1 MHTSIT
7 RLALLAALAL
17 AGCTS
22 PQYSEETPYTDA
34 QVRQFALEM
43 FGKSGLPPEQ
53 LAKVR
58 RALLK
63 QDHRMSNAIRDVQPS
78 KG

>member
-1 MHTSIT
+1 MHKSIA
-7 RLALLAALAL
+7 LVALLAALAL

-63 QDHRMSNAIRDVQPS
+63 QDQRMSNAIRDVQPS

>member
-1 MHTSIT
+1 MHTPIAVI
-7 RLALLAALAL
+7 ALLATLAL
-17 AGCTS
+17 AGCAS
-22 PQYSEETPYTDA
+22 PQYSGETPYTDA
-34 QVRQFALEM
+34 QIRQFALEM

-58 RALLK
+58 RTLLK
-63 QDHRMSNAIRDVQPS
+63 QDQRMSNAIRDVQPS